1 MHRRA
6 VRFGARTTG
15 VRWRALRRQRVPFG
29 QYRARYLAR
38 WIWFV
43 KFRLRQGSICVWCWC
58 VWTMTSMSGDVGD
71 ARDPTC
77 SDTEPYVVSSHYRGG
92 VAHLRCIF
100 QVDNH
105 SSIQR
110 TNQPKNVEKRRRRT
124 SRKGSPE
131 TSPDSFRINTAAA
144 AGAGGRARNIFQEP
158 VACWCGKRRFC
169 CSVIVARAVWHLQQN
184 RHLGQVSDKA
194 RKISLGASSRIVYE
208 PNCNLQDALSSQT
221 VRCW

>member
-1 MHRRA
+1 MCKWYFSCEITRVVVMSRLAVNSTLRPPEPLRSRRSPSFQPRLSNQTHGKIRSGRSPGGDVHRRA

-77 SDTEPYVVSSHYRGG
+77 SDT
-92 VAHLRCIF
+92 
-100 QVDNH
+100 
-105 SSIQR
+105 
-110 TNQPKNVEKRRRRT
+110 
-124 SRKGSPE
+124 
-131 TSPDSFRINTAAA
+131 
-144 AGAGGRARNIFQEP
+144 
-158 VACWCGKRRFC
+158 
-169 CSVIVARAVWHLQQN
+169 
-184 RHLGQVSDKA
+184 
-194 RKISLGASSRIVYE
+194 
-208 PNCNLQDALSSQT
+208 
-221 VRCW
+221 